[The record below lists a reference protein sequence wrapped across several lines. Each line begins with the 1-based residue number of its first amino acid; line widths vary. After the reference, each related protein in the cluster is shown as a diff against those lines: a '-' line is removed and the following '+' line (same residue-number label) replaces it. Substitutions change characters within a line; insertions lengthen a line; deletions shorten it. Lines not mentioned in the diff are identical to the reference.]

1 MTAKKYIAIGVAAAI
16 AVSATVAIIFTRDNR
31 PVLKVANWAEY
42 IDGGDEDS
50 EMIHEFE
57 KWYKE
62 QTGKEIRV
70 EYCTASDN
78 ETLYTMMKMGDSF
91 DLVCPSEYMI
101 MKLAKEGYIQKLP
114 KSFFD
119 PTIDTNYYV
128 KYASPYINETFF
140 SNFID
145 E

>member
-1 MTAKKYIAIGVAAAI
+1 MKRTIYLLLSLVVVGTALLCIPSRSSDK
-16 AVSATVAIIFTRDNR
+16 N
-31 PVLKVANWAEY
+31 VLRVANWAEY

-101 MKLAKEGYIQKLP
+101 MKLAKEGYIP
-114 KSFFD
+114 IS
-119 PTIDTNYYV
+119 
-128 KYASPYINETFF
+128 S
-140 SNFID
+140 S
-145 E
+145 